1 MNTVVLFFPPVTSNY
16 NQLLGSSIVP
26 VLLGLSADFM
36 NAREKEGGREREGA
50 NNGRN
55 LAGSS

>member
-1 MNTVVLFFPPVTSNY
+1 MNTVVLFFAPVTSNY

-26 VLLGLSADFM
+26 VLVGLSADFM
-36 NAREKEGGREREGA
+36 NAREREREGA